1 MGDSVKKWHEL
12 NVEGWW
18 TQDPDH
24 PNIPKLILNA
34 DIARD
39 EWEAYYKENGDVLE
53 NSEDF
58 EVAYGFV
65 TWIFNRNYKILK

>member
-12 NVEGWW
+12 NEEGWW

-34 DIARD
+34 AR
-39 EWEAYYKENGDVLE
+39 
-53 NSEDF
+53 S
-58 EVAYGFV
+58 
-65 TWIFNRNYKILK
+65 